1 MAKGKV
7 TKKKAAPKA
16 EPNAEIALA
25 KAVVAV
31 NANDL
36 ATLKG
41 MIEEARDYAIG
52 INSLRGQR
60 AKNLLRQLLA
70 TTLKGA

>member
-1 MAKGKV
+1 MAKGKA
-7 TKKKAAPKA
+7 TKNETPKV
-16 EPNAEIALA
+16 EKVVM
-25 KAVVAV
+25 KAVKE
-31 NANDL
+31 NDL
-36 ATLKG
+36 ETLKG

-70 TTLKGA
+70 TTLKAA

>member
-1 MAKGKV
+1 MAKGK
-7 TKKKAAPKA
+7 TATKAAA
-16 EPNAEIALA
+16 PNVETVTM
-25 KAVVAV
+25 KAVKE
-31 NANDL
+31 NDL
-36 ATLKG
+36 ETLKG

>member
-1 MAKGKV
+1 MAKAK
-7 TKKKAAPKA
+7 KAKKAAA
-16 EPNAEIALA
+16 PNVEKVTM
-25 KAVVAV
+25 KAVKE
-31 NANDL
+31 NDL
-36 ATLKG
+36 ETLKG

>member
-1 MAKGKV
+1 MAKGK
-7 TKKKAAPKA
+7 TATTAAAPNVEKVTM
-16 EPNAEIALA
+16 
-25 KAVVAV
+25 KAVKE
-31 NANDL
+31 NDL
-36 ATLKG
+36 ETLKG